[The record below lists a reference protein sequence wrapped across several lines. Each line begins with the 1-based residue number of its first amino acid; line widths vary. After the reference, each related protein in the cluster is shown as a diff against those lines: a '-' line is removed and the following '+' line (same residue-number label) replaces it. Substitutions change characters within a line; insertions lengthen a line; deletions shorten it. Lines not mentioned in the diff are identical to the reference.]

1 MTFTERGLVYL
12 FINQVEKALL
22 DFDQA
27 LVLSQS
33 NDLAKGWRG
42 LALLLKGQSAE
53 GLVDIN
59 GALDKNPNNQA
70 AQLGRGLALWTT
82 GQFDR
87 AVVSFDQLVGK
98 MEDDTL
104 ARVLRA
110 RALVALKKPA
120 EAMPDLNHVLTVR
133 PGYPDALALRGIA
146 WSAMLE
152 YGKARDDLDQ
162 AISQKETVES
172 YFARAKIHEAQN
184 NPKKA
189 TDDYRRAAQLTPTSV
204 FDVLAQA
211 ESKRKIQELSKRLP
225 SAGSGQP
232 GTCLLRR
239 SSLRSIVRLL

>member
-1 MTFTERGLVYL
+1 VSLG
-12 FINQVEKALL
+12 QVDKALL

-42 LALLLKGQSAE
+42 LVLMLKGQGAE
-53 GLVDIN
+53 GLVDVN
-59 GALDKNPNNQA
+59 SALDKNPNNQA
-70 AQLGRGLALWTT
+70 AQLGRGLSLLTT

-98 MEDDTL
+98 MADDTL
-104 ARVLRA
+104 ARLLRA
-110 RALVALKKPA
+110 RALLALKKPTD
-120 EAMPDLNHVLTVR
+120 AMADLNHVLTVR
-133 PGYPDALALRGIA
+133 PGFPDALAVRGIA

-152 YGKARDDLDQ
+152 YGKARDDLDR

-172 YFARAKIHEAQN
+172 YFARAKVYEAQN

-189 TDDYRRAAQLTPTSV
+189 TDDFRRATELTPGSV

-225 SAGSGQP
+225 CGSNGQTA
-232 GTCLLRR
+232 TCL
-239 SSLRSIVRLL
+239 